1 MMCGACHVR
10 VTRALRAPPS
20 SSRRPTPHPSC
31 IVSLPISLP
40 LPVTEAPQ
48 LRDPAPLPWRPRPAD
63 RILDVL
69 AALFLAEGALVFFH
83 GRQALR
89 AIADGRYVLPPGYTW
104 VARAEL
110 HDMQTTLGMR
120 IMAIGAVIALIAA
133 AAHAWGA
140 RRRRRREL
148 GR

>member
-1 MMCGACHVR
+1 MNIPSARPVPLTASLAVVSEPPRVR
-10 VTRALRAPPS
+10 PQAPTAAS
-20 SSRRPTPHPSC
+20 
-31 IVSLPISLP
+31 
-40 LPVTEAPQ
+40 
-48 LRDPAPLPWRPRPAD
+48 RPRASD

-89 AIADGRYVLPPGYTW
+89 AIAEGRYAIPPGYTW

-110 HDMQTTLGMR
+110 HDMQTTLGIR
-120 IMAIGAVIALIAA
+120 IMLVGAVVAVIAA

-140 RRRRRREL
+140 RRRRGVGE
-148 GR
+148 

>member
-1 MMCGACHVR
+1 MPSVTLPASLSIVSQEARVR
-10 VTRALRAPPS
+10 PQVAPP
-20 SSRRPTPHPSC
+20 T
-31 IVSLPISLP
+31 
-40 LPVTEAPQ
+40 A
-48 LRDPAPLPWRPRPAD
+48 WRPRASD

-89 AIADGRYVLPPGYTW
+89 AIAEGRYTIPPGYTW

-110 HDMQTTLGMR
+110 HDMQTTLGIR
-120 IMAIGAVIALIAA
+120 IMLVGAVVAVIAA

-140 RRRRRREL
+140 RRRRS
-148 GR
+148 